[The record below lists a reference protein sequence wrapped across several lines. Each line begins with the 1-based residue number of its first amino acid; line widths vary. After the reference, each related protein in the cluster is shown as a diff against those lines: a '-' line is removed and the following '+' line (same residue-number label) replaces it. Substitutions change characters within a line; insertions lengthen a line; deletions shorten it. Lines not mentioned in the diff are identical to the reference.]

1 MIWNLDE
8 GLSKAYKWLNSWRN
22 KNWQLG
28 LPSGYAERGLVAV
41 MDFLDHEIMGQ
52 NMGADQRIALQAAG
66 SWAVT
71 VHYLLEIDH

>member
-1 MIWNLDE
+1 
-8 GLSKAYKWLNSWRN
+8 
-22 KNWQLG
+22 LG